1 LLRKLEFKNFSKYAK
16 AGKSSCE
23 FFFLRRCRQFM
34 YAVHCPKSSLE
45 NILAPKFPSQ
55 HGDIASSLLENF
67 FSAISKE
74 EVPLAYEK
82 ISLP

>member
-1 LLRKLEFKNFSKYAK
+1 
-16 AGKSSCE
+16 
-23 FFFLRRCRQFM
+23 M

-45 NILAPKFPSQ
+45 NILAPKFPS
-55 HGDIASSLLENF
+55 HDGDIASSLLENF